1 MTLDQLR
8 KAHHRTPFHPF
19 TIYLA
24 DGRAID
30 VPHPEFMY
38 IPPINERTFVV
49 TDHQNGLME
58 WIDLLLVTSIK
69 QSDQATKRRKSA

>member
-8 KAHHRTPFHPF
+8 KAHQRSPFHPF
-19 TIYLA
+19 ILYLA
-24 DGRAID
+24 DGREVS

-38 IPPINERTFVV
+38 IPPKNERTFVV
-49 TDHQNGLME
+49 TDQNGLME

-69 QSDQATKRRKSA
+69 QSDSASRRRRSA